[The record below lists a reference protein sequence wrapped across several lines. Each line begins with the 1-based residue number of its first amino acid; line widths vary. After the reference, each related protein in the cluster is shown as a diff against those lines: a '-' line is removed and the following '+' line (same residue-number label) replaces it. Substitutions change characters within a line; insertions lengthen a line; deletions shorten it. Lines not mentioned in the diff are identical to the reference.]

1 MILGFWFFLYT
12 YLMIL
17 FKDILDLLQPR
28 QRLPPSLQKLIY
40 DHNSA
45 INDHGL
51 QNIFVHFSYEI
62 IPRYFELITTASAV
76 AALTSKNGSMIIAW
90 QQMILGFWN
99 FVYTSLRKI
108 PKYFGLITTAP
119 AVAASPF
126 KNWCMIIT
134 RQLMI
139 LGFWIFLYNCLM
151 KLFRDILELITT
163 ALAVAASSYINLFR
177 ITYIQKASIL
187 YQFKSLR
194 QTKARPSITIF
205 KSIYIW
211 NNVAPLAFELGD
223 GRAIG
228 G

>member
-1 MILGFWFFLYT
+1 
-12 YLMIL
+12 MIL

-51 QNIFVHFSYEI
+51 QNFFVHFSYEI

-134 RQLMI
+134 RQLTI
-139 LGFWIFLYNCLM
+139 LGLWFFFVQLPYEIISRYFRTHHNRASGCRLFLYN
-151 KLFRDILELITT
+151 IITFKKHLYT
-163 ALAVAASSYINLFR
+163 NS
-177 ITYIQKASIL
+177 KA
-187 YQFKSLR
+187 FGKR
-194 QTKARPSITIF
+194 KHDP
-205 KSIYIW
+205 
-211 NNVAPLAFELGD
+211 P
-223 GRAIG
+223 
-228 G
+228 